1 MTSINTNISALI
13 ANKNLNTQSA
23 KLDEAMTRLSSGLR
37 INSAADDAAGS
48 SIASKMESQIGSLG
62 VAIRNAHDGIS
73 MTQTAEGA
81 LGEIEN
87 ILQRVRELAVQAGNS
102 TLSAAD
108 RSSIQDEVTALV
120 SEIDSIS
127 ATSNFNGLNLLDGK
141 NTSVNFQTGIHASDA
156 LEVKLENSSSL
167 ALGLSGSTG
176 VSKLTSERITL
187 ADNAS
192 VLASD
197 VKINGQNFLSATI
210 ATFASSTEGA
220 GAVADA
226 INLQTGVHGAVAS
239 AFNEVRSTLQGSF
252 SMTGTF
258 TINGETIAMSTS
270 KADLVDN
277 INLLSDGVQATL
289 NADDTFT
296 LHNNDGGQIVIA
308 GATAANV
315 GLTVATFEGYVVLEN
330 ADGSAVSIEAGSKAN
345 GYGNDAVGTTADVQ
359 AFGFNETSK
368 DGKSVES
375 AVVTTDKLLLTDQ
388 VEINDVLIGAS
399 LTDSAASKATA
410 INALTSEHG
419 VTATAE
425 TTLFLDINFD
435 KDGTETSFTVQGVAI
450 TILDDNSVSDVA
462 TLINTLVTDGSVYAT
477 AQETGLLK
485 LSNAQGNNIVVNS
498 LVTGYVAAATDINN
512 DAVAAASLVYTAFGA
527 LSLSTSNG
535 GVIKLEDNTA
545 ANSGLAKLGLQGGSE
560 TFAVTNSG
568 VDVNTEANSLAA
580 LTNIDSAINKVS
592 SFRSSFGAVENRLD
606 ARINNMT
613 TLQVNT
619 QAAQSR
625 IEDADFASETTNLTK
640 AQILSQAATSMLAQA
655 NSSKQNL
662 LALLQG

>member
-120 SEIDSIS
+120 SEIDSIAS
-127 ATSNFNGLNLLDGK
+127 TSNFNGLNLLNGK
-141 NTSVNFQTGIHASDA
+141 NSSVNFQTGIHASDA
-156 LEVKLENSSSL
+156 LEVKLENSSSS

-187 ADNAS
+187 ADNSA
-192 VLASD
+192 VAVGD
-197 VKINGQNFLSATI
+197 VKINGNNFLSATI
-210 ATFASSTEGA
+210 ADFSSSTEGA

-226 INLQTGVHGAVAS
+226 INLQTGIHGAVAS
-239 AFNEVRSTLQGSF
+239 AFNEVKSTLQGSF
-252 SMTGTF
+252 AMSGTF
-258 TINGETIAMSTS
+258 TINGETIALSTS
-270 KADLVDN
+270 KADLVNN
-277 INLLSDGVQATL
+277 INLLVDGVEATL

-296 LHNNDGGQIVIA
+296 LHNNDGGQILIA
-308 GATAANV
+308 VAAAASV
-315 GLTVATFEGYVVLEN
+315 GLTAGTYEGYVVLEN

-345 GYGNDAVGTTADVQ
+345 GYGSDAAGTTADVQ

-368 DGKSVES
+368 DGKSIES
-375 AVVTTDKLLLTDQ
+375 AIVTTNKLLLTDQ
-388 VEINDVLIGAS
+388 VEINDVMIGAS

-435 KDGTETSFTVQGVAI
+435 KDGTETSFLVQGVAI

-477 AQETGLLK
+477 AESTGLLK
-485 LSNAQGNNIVVNS
+485 LSNAQGNNIIVNS

-512 DAVAAASLVYTAFGA
+512 NAVAAASLVYTAFGA